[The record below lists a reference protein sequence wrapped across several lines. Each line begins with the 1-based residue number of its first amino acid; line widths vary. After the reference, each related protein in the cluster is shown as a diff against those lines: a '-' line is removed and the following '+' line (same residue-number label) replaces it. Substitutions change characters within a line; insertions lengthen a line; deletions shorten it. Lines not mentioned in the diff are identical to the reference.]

1 MGFWALHNITP
12 KPHTSHAKFTRAIMR
27 RIELYGS
34 RLAVRETLIPII
46 KVMCKKKF
54 EKLGFERC
62 VYSSENKGADCN
74 YREELT
80 PIDKVMCEEHW
91 ALVEN
96 L

>member
-1 MGFWALHNITP
+1 MGFWALHNVTP
-12 KPHTSHAKFTRAIMR
+12 KLSISHAKFTRPIMR
-27 RIELYGS
+27 RIEL
-34 RLAVRETLIPII
+34 
-46 KVMCKKKF
+46 
-54 EKLGFERC
+54 
-62 VYSSENKGADCN
+62 SENKGADCN